1 MAKRKR
7 FTLKQ
12 LGTGVSPK
20 ISGELSELAWAL
32 NRPIADMIREMIE
45 NDLPLFKD
53 RHRQAIRDENPP
65 NPRKPL
71 IAWICRLSDL
81 TDTDGEFSEHNFVTL
96 TKGD

>member
-20 ISGELSELAWAL
+20 IHGELSEISWAL

-45 NDLPLFKD
+45 SDLPRFKD
-53 RHRQAIRDENPP
+53 RHRNAIRDGKKSEESQEV
-65 NPRKPL
+65 
-71 IAWICRLSDL
+71 SDSADL
-81 TDTDGEFSEHNFVTL
+81 
-96 TKGD
+96 

>member
-20 ISGELSELAWAL
+20 IHGELSEISWAL

-45 NDLPLFKD
+45 SDLPRFKD
-53 RHRQAIRDENPP
+53 RHRNAIRDG
-65 NPRKPL
+65 RKSEESQEV
-71 IAWICRLSDL
+71 SDSADL
-81 TDTDGEFSEHNFVTL
+81 
-96 TKGD
+96 

>member
-45 NDLPLFKD
+45 NDLPRFKD
-53 RHRQAIRDENPP
+53 RHRQAIRDG
-65 NPRKPL
+65 RKSAESPE
-71 IAWICRLSDL
+71 ATDSVDL
-81 TDTDGEFSEHNFVTL
+81 
-96 TKGD
+96 